1 VEENEPVSSDEVF
14 GAIAALWPGSS
25 GQNAGDLGV
34 LTMHELALSY
44 GPAHWAIQAWLQDW
58 ELSLY
63 VEDDIPNPEELPRLW
78 GSMAVLRSW
87 LAQLNRPGLRTD
99 AQKAWLPVTQHELV
113 IEVDNRIDR
122 ALEHLGEL
130 SDTLRAS
137 FSVLHFQ
144 LSEKQRARNEH
155 MQHRVELIAAI
166 FLVPTLIVGFYG
178 ANTWVPGQGRHW
190 GFWIM
195 VLVLVLGTGLIL
207 TLLLAWQRGQ
217 RAETRRAAEERA
229 RMHAELIRSL

>member
-1 VEENEPVSSDEVF
+1 
-14 GAIAALWPGSS
+14 
-25 GQNAGDLGV
+25 
-34 LTMHELALSY
+34 
-44 GPAHWAIQAWLQDW
+44 
-58 ELSLY
+58 
-63 VEDDIPNPEELPRLW
+63 
-78 GSMAVLRSW
+78 
-87 LAQLNRPGLRTD
+87 
-99 AQKAWLPVTQHELV
+99 
-113 IEVDNRIDR
+113 
-122 ALEHLGEL
+122 
-130 SDTLRAS
+130 
-137 FSVLHFQ
+137 
-144 LSEKQRARNEH
+144 